1 MDYNFIKMLMKKILK
16 EFYHKIHQKEELE
29 NNNINWFNPNGRI
42 PVRYINRRNI
52 LILIILF
59 KFLMNFNYLLKYYMS
74 LFIFFVF

>member
-1 MDYNFIKMLMKKILK
+1 MKKILK

-59 KFLMNFNYLLKYYMS
+59 KF
-74 LFIFFVF
+74 

>member
-42 PVRYINRRNI
+42 PVR
-52 LILIILF
+52 
-59 KFLMNFNYLLKYYMS
+59 
-74 LFIFFVF
+74 